1 MSLPSPSSSDAVVAV
16 NGLSRHFGAKAA
28 LQEVS
33 LYVPRGSVFGL
44 MGENGAGKTTLIKHL
59 LGLLRPE
66 KGTVRVFGLDPT
78 VDTVAVLGRL
88 GYLSESRDLPA
99 WMRINELLRY
109 TAGFYPKWDHAYAE
123 SLRHQFG
130 LRPSSRVRTLSKG
143 EQAKLGLLVALA
155 YRPELLLL
163 DEPSSGLD
171 PLVRHDILEA
181 IIRAVAEEGRT
192 VLFSSHLLDEVERVS
207 DHLTMLHQGRVVFSG
222 PLDQVKQSHRRLI
235 IHFDTAQVAPPR
247 LEGALSV
254 SGGGRE
260 WKVVCAG
267 LNLATAVHAAH
278 LGGVIVDEQ
287 SATLDEIFVARA
299 AKGAVS

>member
-99 WMRINELLRY
+99 WMRINE
-109 TAGFYPKWDHAYAE
+109 
-123 SLRHQFG
+123 
-130 LRPSSRVRTLSKG
+130 
-143 EQAKLGLLVALA
+143 
-155 YRPELLLL
+155 
-163 DEPSSGLD
+163 
-171 PLVRHDILEA
+171 RHD
-181 IIRAVAEEGRT
+181 R
-192 VLFSSHLLDEVERVS
+192 
-207 DHLTMLHQGRVVFSG
+207 
-222 PLDQVKQSHRRLI
+222 
-235 IHFDTAQVAPPR
+235 
-247 LEGALSV
+247 
-254 SGGGRE
+254 
-260 WKVVCAG
+260 
-267 LNLATAVHAAH
+267 
-278 LGGVIVDEQ
+278 
-287 SATLDEIFVARA
+287 
-299 AKGAVS
+299 